1 MAIPVNIAHICRPL
15 VRPILIYPTDAERGA
30 FEGFHRSINRAEW
43 TRNFADA
50 LGVVVVMKIGI
61 PVELDTVTD

>member
-1 MAIPVNIAHICRPL
+1 MAIPVNIAHIFRHL
-15 VRPILIYPTDAERGA
+15 VRRILTYPTDAERGA

-43 TRNFADA
+43 TRNSADA

-61 PVELDTVTD
+61 PIELDTVTD